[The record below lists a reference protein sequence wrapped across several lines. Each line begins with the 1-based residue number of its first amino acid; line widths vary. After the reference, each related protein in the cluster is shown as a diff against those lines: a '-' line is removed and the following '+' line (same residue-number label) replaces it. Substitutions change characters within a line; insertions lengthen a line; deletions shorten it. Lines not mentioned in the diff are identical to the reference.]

1 MIALLSI
8 CVLSIIC
15 LCFWNIKYGLA
26 VYICWFLLVPFNQI
40 QFGGIGLGVNFV
52 NTLLL
57 MAFIFNMVKYKQ
69 KWDSDKQKLIK
80 EGNILRT
87 IFFLKY
93 RGKPELAISIFK
105 PFIFYYGVFL
115 LIIFF
120 QNETPLGWQL
130 NYWRQNLMQT
140 ILLPIYVWH
149 TMKWDASSINLFRKS
164 LFLVI
169 ILSAIYGICL
179 MPLHGFNPYIM
190 EIQVLKGEEYQ
201 LGYALAE
208 GSGRMFGRISS
219 CFTHPMA
226 YGLFLGL
233 SFIFV
238 FSYRKKI
245 STTLFVFMIG
255 MLSINVVA
263 CGVRSSLGALC
274 VAMCFYLLFNGEAK
288 LFLRTILIV
297 IVGLVI
303 VLQIPEL
310 SDYVTSIIDFQQ
322 KHTAV
327 GGSSF
332 DMRLSQLEGCFSE
345 ITNSPLIG
353 KGFGWH
359 LYYIEKYGDHPILL
373 AFESLIFVVLC
384 DNGVLGLL
392 IWFGFVSY
400 IIYNSQQ
407 LVKKDRASLYALV
420 LFYIIYCCFT
430 GEYNYLRLF
439 LLVYVIS
446 VADKIFENNK
456 LKIKINESPLV

>member
-1 MIALLSI
+1 M
-8 CVLSIIC
+8 
-15 LCFWNIKYGLA
+15 
-26 VYICWFLLVPFNQI
+26 
-40 QFGGIGLGVNFV
+40 
-52 NTLLL
+52 
-57 MAFIFNMVKYKQ
+57 
-69 KWDSDKQKLIK
+69 
-80 EGNILRT
+80 
-87 IFFLKY
+87 
-93 RGKPELAISIFK
+93 
-105 PFIFYYGVFL
+105 
-115 LIIFF
+115 
-120 QNETPLGWQL
+120 
-130 NYWRQNLMQT
+130 
-140 ILLPIYVWH
+140 
-149 TMKWDASSINLFRKS
+149 
-164 LFLVI
+164 
-169 ILSAIYGICL
+169 
-179 MPLHGFNPYIM
+179 
-190 EIQVLKGEEYQ
+190 
-201 LGYALAE
+201 
-208 GSGRMFGRISS
+208 
-219 CFTHPMA
+219 
-226 YGLFLGL
+226 
-233 SFIFV
+233 
-238 FSYRKKI
+238 
-245 STTLFVFMIG
+245 
-255 MLSINVVA
+255 
-263 CGVRSSLGALC
+263 
-274 VAMCFYLLFNGEAK
+274 
-288 LFLRTILIV
+288 RTILIV

-446 VADKIFENNK
+446 VADKSFQSRLSIDH
-456 LKIKINESPLV
+456 